1 MSSSD
6 SPLTP
11 ARIAVLYPQLYSAK
25 RLDEWQ
31 ALFADAAMAVR
42 SEPGAETTFLN
53 IGDAMPEQREYAAEN
68 ATFLEEWDNIELHQ
82 FGNIAVIKADY
93 SLTVDHEIRK
103 GVDVLTLVNGV
114 DGWRIVNLAY
124 EQTHLIPR

>member
-42 SEPGAETTFLN
+42 SEPGAATTFLN
-53 IGDAMPEQREYAAEN
+53 IHDAMPEQREYAAEN
-68 ATFLEEWDNIELHQ
+68 TTFLEE
-82 FGNIAVIKADY
+82 
-93 SLTVDHEIRK
+93 
-103 GVDVLTLVNGV
+103 
-114 DGWRIVNLAY
+114 
-124 EQTHLIPR
+124 